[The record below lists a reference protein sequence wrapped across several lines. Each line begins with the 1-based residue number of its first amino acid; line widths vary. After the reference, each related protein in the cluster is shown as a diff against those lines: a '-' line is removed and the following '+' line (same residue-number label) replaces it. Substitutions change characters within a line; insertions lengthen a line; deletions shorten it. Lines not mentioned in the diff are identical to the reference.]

1 MTVTWLLLALAALDL
16 NRECGYFCR
25 DPVTI
30 AHPLCK
36 PSVRDVYDVYNSIGS
51 TINIPEVCWRAPTV
65 AGALS
70 TWRLTLGVQADWY
83 SQDRPRSTADG
94 A

>member
-65 AGALS
+65 AGAHRTHLQICIIGHAS
-70 TWRLTLGVQADWY
+70 N
-83 SQDRPRSTADG
+83 
-94 A
+94 

>member
-36 PSVRDVYDVYNSIGS
+36 PSVRDVYDLCNSIGS

-65 AGALS
+65 AGACS
-70 TWRLTLGVQADWY
+70 SGARVCAHGARLPALGLAI
-83 SQDRPRSTADG
+83 
-94 A
+94 

>member
-36 PSVRDVYDVYNSIGS
+36 PSVRDVYDLFNSIGS

-65 AGALS
+65 AGADSKKKSFGFRPGVLS
-70 TWRLTLGVQADWY
+70 RG
-83 SQDRPRSTADG
+83 
-94 A
+94 